1 MRNRILLRPPDAR
14 HADPRQRSATLPHC
28 GSANIIPLF
37 SQDVA
42 VFVCLSVGSIVL
54 VHGHKMSDRT
64 VVIVSAVRTP
74 IGSYCGSL
82 SSLKASV
89 LGSIAIKECLIR
101 VGLEGSDVSEVI
113 MGQVFSATEGQNP
126 ARQAAIRADIPVDV
140 PAYQISMLCGS
151 GLKAVMNGYFSI
163 KLGESD
169 IVVAGG
175 QEIMSRAPHATYL
188 RSGVKFGSCNLVDT
202 LLEDGLTDSFHNI
215 HMGITIIIKY
225 YIFALGKFKFYYHF
239 YYQLLAAENLAEQ
252 YKISREEQ
260 DYYAYKS
267 QQKAEIAI
275 NAGYFDKEIVP
286 VTVTTKKETFV
297 MSKDEFPKFGTTT
310 EKLAKL
316 KPAFIP
322 SNGTVTAGNGSG
334 INDGGAA
341 VVLMSEE
348 TAVNRGISPLASI
361 VAFAQVGVEPKI
373 MGIGPVE
380 AIKLVL
386 KKANWTKEE
395 VDFYELNEAFA
406 AQAIACIQEL
416 GLDTEKVNVNGG
428 AIALGHPIG
437 MSGTRILITL
447 LHTLERTGKKKG
459 VASLCIGGGMGIAI
473 AIERK

>member
-1 MRNRILLRPPDAR
+1 MYMFGVTQFHDIAAPGTR
-14 HADPRQRSATLPHC
+14 RQ
-28 GSANIIPLF
+28 ANIIPLF

-42 VFVCLSVGSIVL
+42 VFVYLSVDSVVL

-113 MGQVFSATEGQNP
+113 MGQIFSATEGQNP
-126 ARQAAIRADIPVDV
+126 ARQAAIRAGIPIDV
-140 PAYQISMLCGS
+140 PAYQINMLCGS
-151 GLKAVMNGYFSI
+151 GLKSVMNGYFSI

-175 QEIMSRAPHATYL
+175 QEIMSRAPHAIYL
-188 RSGVKFGSCNLVDT
+188 RSGVKIGSCNLVDT

-215 HMGITIIIKY
+215 HMGVT
-225 YIFALGKFKFYYHF
+225 
-239 YYQLLAAENLAEQ
+239 AENLAEQ

-260 DYYAYKS
+260 DYYACKS

-348 TAVNRGISPLASI
+348 TAANRGISPLASI

-380 AIKLVL
+380 AVKLVL

>member
-1 MRNRILLRPPDAR
+1 
-14 HADPRQRSATLPHC
+14 
-28 GSANIIPLF
+28 
-37 SQDVA
+37 
-42 VFVCLSVGSIVL
+42 
-54 VHGHKMSDRT
+54 MSDRT

-113 MGQVFSATEGQNP
+113 MGQVLSATEGQNP

-140 PAYQISMLCGS
+140 PAYQINMLCGS

-188 RSGVKFGSCNLVDT
+188 RSGVKLGSCNLVDT

-215 HMGITIIIKY
+215 HMGQQNIIIKY
-225 YIFALGKFKFYYHF
+225 YIFALGKFKFYVLSC
-239 YYQLLAAENLAEQ
+239 LLSIIAAENLAEQ

-260 DYYAYKS
+260 DYYACKS

-297 MSKDEFPKFGTTT
+297 MSKDEFPKFGTTK